1 MLSLSRS
8 LSSVK
13 NALNSVG
20 IRGRCKSTSG
30 RRRLTF
36 PQAPPMALR
45 RIVPND
51 HSLLREIYADAIE
64 SQAGLL
70 YSQEQVQAWAA
81 LAWLPGILD
90 RTFEEGSGW
99 ISGEDAA
106 FAIRYPS
113 TRLALLYCRGSA
125 ARQGHASEL
134 LVQVEEDARRHGFDR
149 LTTEASQFSRPL
161 LERCGWRMVAP
172 ETIAIGGVEF
182 ERYRMAKAL
191 LQD

>member
-20 IRGRCKSTSG
+20 MRGRCKSTSG

-36 PQAPPMALR
+36 PQAPSMALR

-106 FAIRYPS
+106 FAIRFPT

-125 ARQGHASEL
+125 ARQGHASQL

-161 LERCGWRMVAP
+161 LERCGWRVVAP
-172 ETIAIGGVEF
+172 ETIAIGGVEC

>member
-36 PQAPPMALR
+36 PQARLMALR

-51 HSLLREIYADAIE
+51 HFLLREIYADAID

-125 ARQGHASEL
+125 ARQGHASQL

-161 LERCGWRMVAP
+161 LERCGWRVVAP

>member
-20 IRGRCKSTSG
+20 MRGRCKSTSG

-45 RIVPND
+45 RIVLKD

-125 ARQGHASEL
+125 ARQGHASQL
-134 LVQVEEDARRHGFDR
+134 LVQVEEDARRHGYDR

-161 LERCGWRMVAP
+161 LERCGWRVVAP

>member
-36 PQAPPMALR
+36 PQARLMALR

-51 HSLLREIYADAIE
+51 HFLLREIYADAID

-106 FAIRYPS
+106 FATRYPS

-125 ARQGHASEL
+125 ARQGHASQL

-161 LERCGWRMVAP
+161 LERCGWRVVAP

>member
-13 NALNSVG
+13 NALSRVG
-20 IRGRCKSTSG
+20 MRGRCKSTSG

-36 PQAPPMALR
+36 PQARPMALR
-45 RIVPND
+45 RIAPND
-51 HSLLREIYADAIE
+51 HSLLRDIYADAIE

-70 YSQEQVQAWAA
+70 YSQQQVQAWAA

-90 RTFEEGSGW
+90 RTLQEGSGW

-125 ARQGHASEL
+125 ARQGHGSKL
-134 LVQVEEDARRHGFDR
+134 LEQVEEDARGDGIDR
-149 LTTEASQFSRPL
+149 LSTEASQLSRPL
-161 LERCGWRMVAP
+161 LERRGWRVVAP
-172 ETIAIGGVEF
+172 ESIAIGGVEF
-182 ERYRMAKAL
+182 ERYRMAKDL
-191 LQD
+191 LQA

>member
-36 PQAPPMALR
+36 PQAPSMALR

-51 HSLLREIYADAIE
+51 YSLLREIYADAIE

-106 FAIRYPS
+106 FAIRFPS

-125 ARQGHASEL
+125 ARQGHASQL
-134 LVQVEEDARRHGFDR
+134 LVQVEEDARRHGYDR

-161 LERCGWRMVAP
+161 LERCGWRVVAP

>member
-1 MLSLSRS
+1 
-8 LSSVK
+8 
-13 NALNSVG
+13 
-20 IRGRCKSTSG
+20 
-30 RRRLTF
+30 
-36 PQAPPMALR
+36 MALR
-45 RIVPND
+45 RIIPND

-106 FAIRYPS
+106 FAIRFPS

-125 ARQGHASEL
+125 ARQGHASQL

-161 LERCGWRMVAP
+161 LERCGWRVVAP